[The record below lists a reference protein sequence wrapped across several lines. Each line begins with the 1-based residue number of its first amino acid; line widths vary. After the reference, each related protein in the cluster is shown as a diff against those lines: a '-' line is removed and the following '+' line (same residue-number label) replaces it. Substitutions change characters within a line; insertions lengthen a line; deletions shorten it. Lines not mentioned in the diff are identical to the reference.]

1 MIESSCVVRKSFL
14 EVTFKLQ
21 FNTKVMDKEK
31 HLGRANRKNQMISK
45 CTIVTKGKRGR
56 RERRRADYPLGWG
69 EQYGI

>member
-1 MIESSCVVRKSFL
+1 MIESNCVVRKSFL

-56 RERRRADYPLGWG
+56 KGVTQGRLLFKMG
-69 EQYGI
+69 